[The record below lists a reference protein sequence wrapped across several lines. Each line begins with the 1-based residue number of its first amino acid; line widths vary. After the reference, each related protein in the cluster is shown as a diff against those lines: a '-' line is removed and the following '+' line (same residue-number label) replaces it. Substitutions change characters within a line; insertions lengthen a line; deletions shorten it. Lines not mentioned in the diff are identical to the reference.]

1 MRLEWLESLEK
12 IQRLIE
18 SGRLKRTIRYFGN
31 AFERA
36 ISDSRMF
43 WSSARGLSAAI
54 DLIRANGVKPWKAND
69 RVGLEVC
76 LAARERGLCCGLSSI
91 LVVPPLVIENEE
103 IDFLFANLKE
113 AINTVMKIKSI

>member
-1 MRLEWLESLEK
+1 M
-12 IQRLIE
+12 
-18 SGRLKRTIRYFGN
+18 KRTIHYFGN

-36 ISDSRMF
+36 VSGLENVSGARQ
-43 WSSARGLSAAI
+43 RGLSAAI
-54 DLIRANGVKPWKAND
+54 DLIPGNRVKPWKAND

-76 LAARERGLCCGLSSI
+76 LAARERGLLLRPLVDSI

-113 AINTVMKIKSI
+113 AINTVMKKTSI